1 MITTF
6 KFRATWF
13 GAESIESEILT
24 IQGET
29 INEATA
35 EAVKQING
43 VNSFSDCLIDL
54 KRIT

>member
-43 VNSFSDCLIDL
+43 VNSFSGCLIDL
-54 KRIT
+54 KRIA